1 MQQKNVKN
9 KLSWTQRKRNIET
22 KLYRIRYNW
31 KSTLVRITILL
42 FESIILLI
50 FNFNLGKIS
59 WLNKVNNKFQI
70 LALNKLV
77 GFEINF
83 IYYLVYV
90 LTLVPIAVTIRLS
103 FKPVSYTE
111 YDEKMELVFKPEN
124 KEENKNLIPP
134 SFIVKYPNKEDADTT
149 IYMFYKNSYTKEE
162 IDTKWE
168 TIRNHFS
175 LYVKYTEDYGT
186 DKILI
191 YLTKN
196 NPLYP
201 KTITF
206 NDKCLNDLKRENNDS
221 KKNPINDLKIII
233 GKNGAGKYQWW
244 NASRNVHA
252 KITGATRMG
261 KTKFQK
267 CICVEFLLLNTGGL
281 DGVGGNRLYVYDGK
295 GIDYQGIWKEL
306 YNCTIL
312 NTELGLLNTLII
324 LDYEHERRT
333 KLLDNKTDTIDKYNL
348 KQEDSDKIPHIML
361 VIEEAADIFDKD
373 FSIYPKETKEEKEI
387 LEREKVIHGRIL
399 YYIEKLIRK
408 GGATSTHIILNSQK
422 LTKTNLPK
430 SVPTNINENWSAYV
444 DSVTS
449 EIVVGN
455 TDANELLNKDAKG
468 MFVNDNHEV
477 IQGYLI
483 DEDSLLYELSSGHKI
498 DGDLQVARYVEDIE
512 DLKNREINFY

>member
-9 KLSWTQRKRNIET
+9 KLSWTQRKRDIET

-31 KSTLVRITILL
+31 KSILVKIITIL
-42 FESIILLI
+42 FELLAILL
-50 FNFNLGKIS
+50 FNFNLHNMS
-59 WLNKVNNKFQI
+59 WLNKINSKFQI
-70 LALNKLV
+70 PALNKLC
-77 GFEINF
+77 GIEINV
-83 IYYLVYV
+83 IYWLVYV
-90 LTLVPIAVTIRLS
+90 LTLVPIAITIRLL
-103 FKPVSYTE
+103 FKPVNYTE

-134 SFIVKYPNKEDADTT
+134 TFIVKYPNKEDADTT
-149 IYMFYKNSYTKEE
+149 ILMFYKNSYTKKE
-162 IDTKWE
+162 IDAKWE
-168 TIRNHFS
+168 PIRNHFG
-175 LYVKYTEDYGT
+175 LYVKYTEDFKT

-191 YLTKN
+191 YLSKN
-196 NPLYP
+196 NLLYP

-244 NASRNVHA
+244 NLSRNVHA

-261 KTKFQK
+261 KTRFQK
-267 CICVEFLLLNTGGL
+267 VICAELLFL
-281 DGVGGNRLYVYDGK
+281 DGHLYVYDGK
-295 GIDYQGIWKEL
+295 KIDYQGIWKEL
-306 YNCTIL
+306 NNCTIL
-312 NTELGLLNTLII
+312 NTELGLLNTLFI
-324 LDYEHERRT
+324 LDYEHERRI

-348 KQEDSDKIPHIML
+348 KQEESDKKPHIML
-361 VIEEAADIFDKD
+361 VIEEASDIFDKD
-373 FSIYPKETKEEKEI
+373 FSIYPKETKEQKDA
-387 LEREKVIHGRIL
+387 LEREKLIHAKII
-399 YYIEKLIRK
+399 YYIEQLIRK
-408 GGATSTHIILNSQK
+408 GGATAIHVVLNSQK
-422 LTKTNLPK
+422 LTRTNLPK

-455 TDANELLNKDAKG
+455 ADANELLNKDAKG

-483 DEDSLLYELSSGHKI
+483 DEDSLLYGLSSGHKI
-498 DGDLQVARYVEDIE
+498 DGDLKVARYVEDIKDFE
-512 DLKNREINFY
+512 NNKKFS

>member
-9 KLSWTQRKRNIET
+9 KLSWTQRKRDIEI

-31 KSTLVRITILL
+31 KSILVRITILL
-42 FESIILLI
+42 FESIIILI
-50 FNFNLGKIS
+50 FNFNFNLDKVS
-59 WLNKVNNKFQI
+59 WLNKLNNKFQI
-70 LALNKLV
+70 LTLNKLV
-77 GFEINF
+77 GFEVNF

-149 IYMFYKNSYTKEE
+149 IFMFYKNSYTKEE
-162 IDTKWE
+162 IDAKWE
-168 TIRNHFS
+168 PIRNHFG
-175 LYVKYTEDYGT
+175 LYVKCTEDFKT

-191 YLTKN
+191 YLSKN

-206 NDKCLNDLKRENNDS
+206 NDKCLNDLKKENNDS
-221 KKNPINDLKIII
+221 KKNPLNDLKIII

-261 KTKFQK
+261 KTKMQK
-267 CICVEFLLLNTGGL
+267 CICAEFLLLGGH
-281 DGVGGNRLYVYDGK
+281 LYVYDGK
-295 GIDYQGIWKEL
+295 KIDYQGIWKEL
-306 YNCTIL
+306 NNCTIL
-312 NTELGLLNTLII
+312 NTELGLLNALII

-333 KLLDNKTDTIDKYNL
+333 KLLNNKIDTIDKYNL
-348 KQEDSDKIPHIML
+348 EQEESNKIPHIML

-373 FSIYPKETKEEKEI
+373 FSTYPKETKEQKDT
-387 LEREKVIHGRIL
+387 LEREKLIHAKII
-399 YYIEKLIRK
+399 YYIEQLIRK

-430 SVPTNINENWSAYV
+430 SLPTNILENWSAYV

-449 EIVVGN
+449 DIVVGN
-455 TDANELLNKDAKG
+455 QDANELLNKDAKG

-477 IQGYLI
+477 IQGFLI
-483 DEDSLLYELSSGHKI
+483 DEDYYLYKLKSGHKI
-498 DGDLQVARYVEDIE
+498 DGDLKVARYVEDIE
-512 DLKNREINFY
+512 DIKNKEINFVRK

>member
-1 MQQKNVKN
+1 M
-9 KLSWTQRKRNIET
+9 
-22 KLYRIRYNW
+22 Y
-31 KSTLVRITILL
+31 
-42 FESIILLI
+42 
-50 FNFNLGKIS
+50 
-59 WLNKVNNKFQI
+59 
-70 LALNKLV
+70 
-77 GFEINF
+77 
-83 IYYLVYV
+83 
-90 LTLVPIAVTIRLS
+90 
-103 FKPVSYTE
+103 
-111 YDEKMELVFKPEN
+111 
-124 KEENKNLIPP
+124 
-134 SFIVKYPNKEDADTT
+134 
-149 IYMFYKNSYTKEE
+149 NSYTKKE
-162 IDTKWE
+162 IDAKWE
-168 TIRNHFS
+168 PIRNHFG
-175 LYVKYTEDYGT
+175 LYVKDTENFKT

-191 YLTKN
+191 YLSKN

-244 NASRNVHA
+244 NLSRNVHA

-261 KTKFQK
+261 KTRFQK
-267 CICVEFLLLNTGGL
+267 VICAEFLLLGGH
-281 DGVGGNRLYVYDGK
+281 LYVYDGK
-295 GIDYQGIWKEL
+295 KIDYQGIWKEL
-306 YNCTIL
+306 NNCTIL

-333 KLLDNKTDTIDKYNL
+333 ELLDNKTDTIDKYNL
-348 KQEDSDKIPHIML
+348 KQEESDKKPHIML

-373 FSIYPKETKEEKEI
+373 FSMYPKETKEEKEI
-387 LEREKVIHGRIL
+387 LEREKVIHGKIL

-455 TDANELLNKDAKG
+455 ADANELLNKDAKG

-498 DGDLQVARYVEDIE
+498 DGDLKVARYVEDIKDFE
-512 DLKNREINFY
+512 NNTKFS